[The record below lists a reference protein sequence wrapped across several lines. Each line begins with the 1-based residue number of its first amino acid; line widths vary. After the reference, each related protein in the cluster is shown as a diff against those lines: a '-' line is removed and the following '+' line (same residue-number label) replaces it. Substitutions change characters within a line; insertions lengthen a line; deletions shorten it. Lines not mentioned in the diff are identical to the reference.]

1 VYPAVTA
8 SLDGD
13 TLSGRYSMPIEFSCS
28 ACQTK
33 VRTPDDS
40 AGKMAR
46 CPKCSTV
53 LQIPAAST
61 VNPPPPAFAPPPPGF
76 SPLGSPPPGGPPA
89 GSKPPSPAPNPFS
102 DQANPL
108 GVNPYQSPA
117 NYAPGYPG
125 AGYRPD
131 VRSKLIGPGIGMI
144 VGGTLALLYV
154 AVAIIMLAV
163 SPDAFMMGEAPKNEA
178 ERVGYWVGVL
188 SVIVL
193 GTIFYG
199 LEVAGGIAMVM
210 GKGRPLALAGAIAG
224 CMPCNVCCVFGLPF
238 SIWALV
244 VLNQSDVRAGFQ

>member
-1 VYPAVTA
+1 
-8 SLDGD
+8 
-13 TLSGRYSMPIEFSCS
+13 MPIEFSCS

-46 CPKCSTV
+46 CPKCGAT
-53 LQIPAAST
+53 LQIPAASQASAS
-61 VNPPPPAFAPPPPGF
+61 PAGFAPPPPGF
-76 SPLGSPPPGGPPA
+76 SPLGSSPPGGKSLGPQLA
-89 GSKPPSPAPNPFS
+89 PAPNPFS
-102 DQANPL
+102 DQASPQ
-108 GVNPYQSPA
+108 GVNPYQSPT
-117 NYAPGYPG
+117 NYVSGYSG

-131 VRSKLIGPGIGMI
+131 VRSKLLGPGIGMI

-154 AVAIIMLAV
+154 VVAIIMLAV

-188 SVIVL
+188 SVVVL
-193 GTIFYG
+193 GTIFYA

-224 CMPCNVCCVFGLPF
+224 CMPCNICCVFGLPF

-244 VLNQSDVRAGFQ
+244 VLNQPDVKAGFE